1 MLPLY
6 HDTYRISRLPV
17 PVMFLHH
24 VVGVSMLKPSSLLV
38 VVKADLLHGVHF
50 FHCVLSCRHSS
61 VRTPSN
67 LRWIFLS
74 NILLAVSNRAVT
86 VYNVSVPVHYVQPVL
101 SCILHLYCSK
111 YSSHTGL
118 CAKKTI
124 RPCSVTVGEKRR

>member
-17 PVMFLHH
+17 PVMFLQH

-86 VYNVSVPVHYVQPVL
+86 VYNVSVPVHYHTMFSLCSAASCTCIVQNIVVIQV
-101 SCILHLYCSK
+101 CV
-111 YSSHTGL
+111 
-118 CAKKTI
+118 
-124 RPCSVTVGEKRR
+124 RKRRFVHVPSQ